1 MPLPRFC
8 LVCSQV
14 ARERVYEGSNRQL
27 RKDSELIRKRKRA
40 LLFASR
46 TATRP
51 QTIHRGSVA
60 YRLTA
65 HLLARGVGQLAI
77 ILTKLIS
84 QSCRSLLNRLDF
96 SIRTRGR
103 ARYMSREWV
112 LRRIH
117 VRVTVPRRSKLPLP
131 YPTFEKR
138 NDFPII
144 RLLRTT
150 CIYRVLHVLL

>member
-60 YRLTA
+60 YRLTCDTA

-117 VRVTVPRRSKLPLP
+117 ARVTVPRRSKLPLP
-131 YPTFEKR
+131 YPTFEK
-138 NDFPII
+138 
-144 RLLRTT
+144 
-150 CIYRVLHVLL
+150 